1 MDTEGQV
8 AFWNNGAEK
17 TFGYTAKEMVG
28 QPMTR
33 IIPEW
38 FREAHRRGVQ
48 RVAAAGKLTV
58 QATMF
63 ELIGLRKDDTE
74 FPLEFSLA
82 AWTAKSTLFITGI
95 IRDISERVRAE
106 EAIRPSEARFK
117 AIMDNSPT
125 MIFIKDLEGRYLQI
139 NRKIEQT
146 FHIMNSEIAG
156 KTGDE
161 FFPLEQA
168 AAWQAIDRQVLE
180 SGVPMEFVETA
191 ILDKNHHT
199 YFVM

>member
-1 MDTEGQV
+1 M
-8 AFWNNGAEK
+8 
-17 TFGYTAKEMVG
+17 
-28 QPMTR
+28 
-33 IIPEW
+33 
-38 FREAHRRGVQ
+38 
-48 RVAAAGKLTV
+48 AAAGKFTV

-74 FPLEFSLA
+74 FPIGFQPGGVG
-82 AWTAKSTLFITGI
+82 TAKSTLFITGI

-106 EAIRPSEARFK
+106 EALRASEARFRPSWIT
-117 AIMDNSPT
+117 ALP

-146 FHIMNSEIAG
+146 FHIMKLEIAG

-168 AAWQAIDRQVLE
+168 AAWQANDRQVLE
-180 SGVPMEFVETA
+180 SGVPMEFEETA

-199 YFVM
+199 YIVMKFPAANASGRLLCLYAA